1 VLGPHSKGHDDSGW
15 CSLHDYTCSFNQ
27 KKESSVVAF
36 NMITLHY
43 LAALGVK

>member
-1 VLGPHSKGHDDSGW
+1 MMLLGGALYMIIHVPSIK
-15 CSLHDYTCSFNQ
+15 

-43 LAALGVK
+43 LAALGVM